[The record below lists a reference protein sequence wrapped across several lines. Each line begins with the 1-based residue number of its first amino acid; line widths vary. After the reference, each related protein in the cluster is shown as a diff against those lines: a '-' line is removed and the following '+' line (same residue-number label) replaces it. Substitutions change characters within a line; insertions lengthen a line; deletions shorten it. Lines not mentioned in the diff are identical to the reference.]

1 MRAISISRLSR
12 RGLVRMAA
20 PKLTAEDIDRMVD
33 DGEDMTARIRMD
45 TINQPRLQE
54 PEAADRFP
62 QGSATILA

>member
-1 MRAISISRLSR
+1 
-12 RGLVRMAA
+12 MAA